1 MKYKLLISFIL
12 SMVSSYV
19 FASGGYQN
27 EFIVQFDTG
36 NIYGVSIKGD
46 SLTWTG
52 MAGEDK
58 ETEQIVNIKHISL
71 ANNIEV
77 FQWKEKRGYF
87 VTFIVDTLNKKAIT
101 STKSAG
107 KEDWLVAG
115 EITNFKNG

>member
-1 MKYKLLISFIL
+1 MMF
-12 SMVSSYV
+12 SYV
-19 FASGGYQN
+19 FASGGYEH
-27 EFIVQFDTG
+27 EFIVHFDTG

-58 ETEQIVNIKHISL
+58 EMEQTVTVKHISL

-87 VTFIVDTLNKKAIT
+87 VTFILDTLNKKAIT
-101 STKSAG
+101 STKNT
-107 KEDWLVAG
+107 ENQDWLVAG
-115 EITNFKNG
+115 EITN